1 MGVTIDR
8 YHQYYADGGDHGSYR
23 QISLQEII
31 DSFNATYVGE
41 GKICEKVTLND
52 VTFHAIR
59 GLQELSYDTLRS
71 AKDWEIVVP
80 STLVMVMPVDYVNYI
95 KVSWSDGNGIE
106 RILYPETKSSNPRD
120 INTAMTDF
128 GAFATL
134 GDDTDLASDEESAMW
149 DSYKSQ
155 TVSDIGSVDAVY
167 IDEDAGRFH
176 FSSNLAGKTLV
187 LKYLSDGIISTSAV
201 NSTIQLNNS
210 YVPKL
215 AEEAIYAHILYG
227 VLFAR
232 KDTPAGLLSEIK
244 RRRFAET
251 RKAKLRLSNI
261 KIEELTQVFRGS
273 SKIIKH

>member
-41 GKICEKVTLND
+41 DKICEKVTLND

-106 RILYPETKSSNPRD
+106 RLLYPETKSSNPRD
-120 INTAMTDF
+120 PK
-128 GAFATL
+128 
-134 GDDTDLASDEESAMW
+134 SMW
-149 DSYKSQ
+149 
-155 TVSDIGSVDAVY
+155 
-167 IDEDAGRFH
+167 
-176 FSSNLAGKTLV
+176 
-187 LKYLSDGIISTSAV
+187 KY
-201 NSTIQLNNS
+201 
-210 YVPKL
+210 
-215 AEEAIYAHILYG
+215 
-227 VLFAR
+227 
-232 KDTPAGLLSEIK
+232 
-244 RRRFAET
+244 
-251 RKAKLRLSNI
+251 
-261 KIEELTQVFRGS
+261 
-273 SKIIKH
+273 